1 MDKRPIGVFDSGL
14 GGLTCVKQLQAIMPN
29 EDIVYLGDTGRVPY
43 GTRSAETIIKYAN
56 QDIEFLKSKN
66 VKLIVIACGTV
77 SSVALPHID
86 TNSEPPII
94 GVVDCTAYAAAK
106 TTKNGKIAVLGTPST
121 IKSKSYVNRLH
132 DADPNLSVTSVA
144 CPMFVPLVE
153 NGYIDANNTITT
165 LVAQQYLAKIKENVD
180 TVILGCTHY
189 PLIKGCLQKLM
200 PGATL
205 IDSGKEAA
213 MLAKKKLETRNMLSD
228 DTPGVTRYYVTDSVE
243 NFAQVGSIFLNKAI
257 TGNVERVDIS

>member
-29 EDIVYLGDTGRVPY
+29 EDIIYLGDTGRVPY
-43 GTRSAETIIKYAN
+43 GTRSPQTIIKYAE
-56 QDIEFLKSKN
+56 QDIAFLKSKD

-86 TNSEPPII
+86 VKDDPPII
-94 GVVDCTAYAAAK
+94 GVVDCTAYAAAM
-106 TTKNGKIAVLGTPST
+106 TTKNKKIAVLGTPST
-121 IKSKSYVNRLH
+121 IKSRSYVNRLH
-132 DADPNLSVTSVA
+132 DIDPDLSVTGIA

-153 NGYIDANNTITT
+153 NGYIDADNTVTT
-165 LVAQQYLAKIKENVD
+165 LIAKQYISKIKEEVD

-189 PLIKGCLQKLM
+189 PLIRGCIQKLL
-200 PGATL
+200 PKAQL

-213 MLAKKKLETRNMLSD
+213 LLAKAKLEKRNMLSD
-228 DTPGVTRYYVTDSVE
+228 DTPGITKYYVTDSVE
-243 NFAQVGSIFLNKAI
+243 NFAQVGSVFLNKAI
-257 TGNVERVDIS
+257 DGNVERVDLL